1 MLAFTASSF
10 AEGKTVYLSAG
21 PWADDGGHFAVWA
34 WEGENEGQWI
44 PMEYVDNE
52 FAVYKAELPQGTTNF
67 LFARFYTATAVGSYA
82 WEKGETDNRPS
93 HVTADIDVKDG
104 VDLYRIT
111 AMGPMYRTTG
121 NKSGMFEES
130 GTFTPAQWEWKDYTV
145 TFETNKGWENVY
157 AFVWNN
163 NNGANFDDRV
173 ITLENGKIS
182 KPKGNG
188 TKITATLEN
197 GVYTYSFKAEDAPLM
212 IRFSNGK
219 SGTAKEQTD
228 NMEFVNGK
236 LYTFNNPG
244 KTVYLS
250 AGPWADDGGHFAVW
264 AWEGENEG
272 QWIPMEYVDN
282 EFAVYKAE
290 LPQGTTNFLFARFYT
305 ATAVGSYAWEKGE
318 TDNRPSHVT
327 ADIDVKDGV
336 DLYRITAMGPM
347 YRTTGNKSGMFEES
361 GTFTPAQWEWK
372 DYTVTFE
379 TNKGW
384 ENVYAFVWNNNNGAN
399 FDDRVI
405 TLENG
410 KISKPKGN
418 GTKITATLENGV
430 YTYSFKAEDAP
441 LMIRFSNGKSGT
453 AKEQTDNMEFVNGK
467 LYKFNNPVYYLVGTM
482 NDWTIS
488 DEYQLEPNPETEGEY
503 MITLDLAAGT
513 ELKVKSND
521 DIWYPGDGS
530 DNYKLENGG
539 NYTVYFRPD
548 GSGGDDWYYKYL
560 FVKDSSTGINAINAA
575 LKKGAVIYTL
585 QGVRV
590 NQVVKGN
597 IYIINGK
604 KVLVK

>member
-44 PMEYVDNE
+44 P
-52 FAVYKAELPQGTTNF
+52 
-67 LFARFYTATAVGSYA
+67 ATAVGSYA

-228 NMEFVNGK
+228 NMEFVNG
-236 LYTFNNPG
+236 N
-244 KTVYLS
+244 
-250 AGPWADDGGHFAVW
+250 
-264 AWEGENEG
+264 
-272 QWIPMEYVDN
+272 
-282 EFAVYKAE
+282 
-290 LPQGTTNFLFARFYT
+290 
-305 ATAVGSYAWEKGE
+305 
-318 TDNRPSHVT
+318 
-327 ADIDVKDGV
+327 
-336 DLYRITAMGPM
+336 
-347 YRTTGNKSGMFEES
+347 
-361 GTFTPAQWEWK
+361 
-372 DYTVTFE
+372 
-379 TNKGW
+379 
-384 ENVYAFVWNNNNGAN
+384 
-399 FDDRVI
+399 
-405 TLENG
+405 
-410 KISKPKGN
+410 
-418 GTKITATLENGV
+418 
-430 YTYSFKAEDAP
+430 
-441 LMIRFSNGKSGT
+441 
-453 AKEQTDNMEFVNGK
+453 
-467 LYKFNNPVYYLVGTM
+467 
-482 NDWTIS
+482 
-488 DEYQLEPNPETEGEY
+488 EYQLEPNPETEGEY

-560 FVKDSSTGINAINAA
+560 FVKDSSTGINAIIAA